1 MGLFT
6 HDQIDLELLRK
17 RAFNYRWA
25 SLERDVI
32 PLTAADPDFPVAP
45 EISESITEYSTQRYF
60 SYGSPE
66 GNAEFKEAISQWYQK
81 RFKVTV
87 DPAFILPV
95 NSAAYG
101 LFVVARMI
109 ASKGDNVI
117 IPNPVDFLF
126 RKSVEA
132 AGADVR
138 TCTVEKKTGELD
150 LIELR
155 ALITPSTKAVF
166 ICNPNNPL
174 GKRIPKEHLNALVDI
189 AIENNLWIVSD
200 EIWADISFNGKVTS
214 LLNPNLRSYDK
225 KLVVSGLSKNFALA
239 GLRIGYILCQDKDSF
254 NSLVE
259 TSGHRTTAF
268 GIPVL
273 SQLAGA
279 SAFTKAEY
287 WLDAFL
293 IHLSEMKIMTEA
305 FISEFPYFEDV
316 SSNATYLSFPQ
327 MKNIPLSSIEFI
339 SKLHEEARVALV
351 PGGKDWFEA
360 ASEGH
365 VRICYATSR
374 DILGEAFNRLLEWSQ
389 KKTM

>member
-45 EISESITEYSTQRYF
+45 EISESITEYSSQRYF

-87 DPAFILPV
+87 DPAFVLPV

-138 TCTVEKKTGELD
+138 TCTVDKKTGELD

-155 ALITPSTKAVF
+155 ALITPSTKAIF

-174 GKRIPKEHLNALVDI
+174 GKRIAKEHLNALVDI

-214 LLNPNLRSYDK
+214 LLDPNLRSYDK

-259 TSGHRTTAF
+259 TSGHRSTAF

-293 IHLSEMKIMTEA
+293 EHLNEMKGLTE
-305 FISEFPYFEDV
+305 EFVQSFPLFEPV
-316 SSNATYLSFPQ
+316 SSNATYLSFP
-327 MKNIPLSSIEFI
+327 KISSAELSSADLV
-339 SKLHEEARVALV
+339 SLLHKEARVALV
-351 PGGKDWFEA
+351 PGGIEWFES

-365 VRICYATSR
+365 VRICYATSKE
-374 DILGEAFNRLLEWSQ
+374 ILEDAFDRMLRFS
-389 KKTM
+389 KKK